1 MLLKKTRFIVSAL
14 LALFTLSLSAQNL
27 TVTGTVVDETTG
39 EGIPFASVMVKG
51 TMTGVSSNADGVY
64 SISAP
69 SSGTLVFSAVGYATN
84 ETAINGKTTL
94 NVALKTDTEFL
105 EETVVVGYGSA
116 KKISAITGSAATVNS
131 KMLKNAPVASVGDA
145 LQGQIAGLQV
155 WTSSGEP
162 SASVTMR
169 IRGVNSINASTEP
182 LYILDGSPVGASIF
196 NSLNAN
202 DIENITVM
210 KDASATAIYG
220 SRAAN
225 GIVFITTRK
234 GTRAEKPTV
243 TLRAQYGVSN
253 MINNQ
258 IELMSSAEWF
268 QFNEMMDPTFLDQP
282 GRAAQKDFA
291 LDYGINTKWIDYF
304 FSQNAPTAQ
313 ADVSVSGATDKTDY
327 YLSLGGLT
335 QEGNAPFSSMSRV
348 TLLNKLNTQ
357 VTKWL
362 RLGTSLNLTYQ
373 DIETTGFSGTSN
385 SVYNPMFMSQQM
397 FPWFSPYEHSF
408 DENGNIVWGEEK
420 EMFEEQ
426 MASMYNTKYLQEI
439 QPSGSNYIRINGNIY
454 EQISPV
460 KGLTFKAVQA
470 LTGYDYRS
478 SYKANPVG
486 PFVGAGSASE
496 SFTRYYQFT
505 FSNTAEYVFSIADAH
520 NFEILAGQ
528 ESIISNSKGF
538 GAESEGI
545 TDMRQDWLDDGV
557 TPVMPSFSLSE
568 TAVNSYFARLG
579 YNYNDKYLLDL
590 SYRRDG
596 SSLFGKN
603 KRWANFYSVGARWNL
618 MNEAFLQDVS
628 WINTLSLKGSYG
640 TTGNAGISNY
650 LSYGVV
656 GAYGNPYDGNVSWGL
671 GNPAN
676 DDLTWEVVTNL
687 NVGVSMR
694 VFNSLSIDVDF
705 YNKITSD
712 MLMEIPY
719 SLTTGH
725 SGGWGNVA
733 DMRNRGVD
741 VELSYDV
748 PLPRN
753 FFLNIA
759 ANFNY
764 NQNRILSLFDGRD
777 FFEYANTGIRLEK
790 GHEYGEFFYVKSA
803 GVDPRDGMQM
813 WYDTDGN
820 KTKNFSDDY
829 AVFTGKSRYAPWAGG
844 FNFNFGWKGLSVGA
858 QFSWV
863 LGKYMINNDRYFLT
877 NPTFAQQSNLAK
889 DMLNMWTTPG
899 QITDVPGM
907 LSTRQFDDTLLEDA
921 SFLRLKNLQISYS
934 LPSKWMKN
942 SGFLG
947 GVRIFAIGRNLFTAT
962 KYTGYDPESDSN
974 LSLGRYPNSK
984 QYTCGIEL
992 TF

>member
-1 MLLKKTRFIVSAL
+1 MLMKKARFIVSAL
-14 LALFTLSLSAQNL
+14 FALISLSLSAQNI
-27 TVTGTVVDETTG
+27 TVTGSIVDESTG

-51 TMTGVSSNADGVY
+51 TMTGAASNADGVY

-69 SSGTLVFSAVGYATN
+69 ANGTLVFSAVGYATN
-84 ETAINGKTTL
+84 ETAINGKATI
-94 NVALKTDTEFL
+94 NVVLATDTEFL

-162 SASVTMR
+162 SASVSMR

-182 LYILDGSPVGASIF
+182 LYILDGSPVASSIF
-196 NSLNAN
+196 SALNAN

-234 GTRAEKPTV
+234 GVRAEKPQV
-243 TLRAQYGVSN
+243 SLRVQYGVSN
-253 MINNQ
+253 MINCQ
-258 IELMSSAEWF
+258 IPLMNSEEWF
-268 QFNEMMDPTFLDQP
+268 RFNEMLDPTFLDQP

-291 LDYGINTKWIDYF
+291 LDHNINTNWIEYF
-304 FSQNAPTAQ
+304 FQKNAPTAQ
-313 ADVSVSGATDKTDY
+313 ADVSVSGASDKSDY

-335 QEGNAPFSSMSRV
+335 QEGNAPYSEMSRV
-348 TLLNKLNTQ
+348 TLLSKLNTQ
-357 VTKWL
+357 ATKWL
-362 RLGTSLNLTYQ
+362 KLGTSLNLTYQ
-373 DIETTGFSGTSN
+373 DVSTTGFSGTSN
-385 SVYNPMFMSQQM
+385 SVYNPMFNSQRM

-408 DENGNIVWGEEK
+408 DENGNIVWGK
-420 EMFEEQ
+420 DKTMFDEHGI
-426 MASMYNTKYLQEI
+426 YNTLYLQKI
-439 QPSGSNYIRINGNIY
+439 QPSANTYIRLNGNIY
-454 EQISPV
+454 EQITPI
-460 KGLTFKAVQA
+460 KGLTLKAVQA
-470 LTGYDYRS
+470 MTAYDYRS
-478 SYKANPVG
+478 SGKANPVE
-486 PFVGAGSASE
+486 PFEGAGVASE

-505 FSNTAEYVFSIADAH
+505 FSNTAEYVFTIADNH
-520 NFEILAGQ
+520 NFELLAGQ
-528 ESIISNSKGF
+528 ESIISKSNGF
-538 GAESEGI
+538 GTSVDGI
-545 TDMRQDWLDDGV
+545 TDLRQDWLSDG
-557 TPVMPSFSLSE
+557 TIYNKPSYSASDQ
-568 TAVNSYFARLG
+568 AVNSYFARLG
-579 YNYNDKYLLDL
+579 YNFNDRYLVDA

-603 KRWANFYSVGARWNL
+603 RRWANFYSVGARWNL
-618 MNEAFLQDVS
+618 MNESFLQDVA
-628 WINTLSLKGSYG
+628 WINTLSLKLSYG

-656 GAYGNPYDGNVSWGL
+656 GAYGAPYNGDIAWGL

-676 DDLTWEVVTNL
+676 DDLTWEVVNNF

-694 VFNSLSIDVDF
+694 VLNSLSIDVDF
-705 YNKITSD
+705 YNKITTD

-719 SLTTGH
+719 SMTTGH

-741 VELSYDV
+741 VEFSYDV
-748 PLPRN
+748 PLPRD
-753 FFLNIA
+753 FYLNIA

-790 GHEYGEFFYVKSA
+790 GHEYGEYFYVKSA

-813 WYDTDGN
+813 WYDADGN
-820 KTKNFSDDY
+820 KTKTFSDDY
-829 AVFTGKSRYAPWAGG
+829 AVFLGKSRYAPWAGG
-844 FNFNFGWKGLSVGA
+844 FNLNFGWKGLSIGG

-863 LGKYMINNDRYFLT
+863 LGKYMINNDKYFLM
-877 NPTFAQQSNLAK
+877 NPNFAATSNQAK
-889 DMLNMWTTPG
+889 EMLNMWTTPG
-899 QITDVPGM
+899 QITDVPGAA
-907 LSTRQFDDTLLEDA
+907 SSRQFDDTLLENA
-921 SFLRLKNLQISYS
+921 SFLRLKNLQISYQ
-934 LPSKWMKN
+934 LPSRWIQK

-947 GVRIFAIGRNLFTAT
+947 GVRIFAIGRNLLTVT

-974 LSLGRYPNSK
+974 LQLGRYPNSK
-984 QYTCGIEL
+984 QFTGGIEI

>member
-1 MLLKKTRFIVSAL
+1 MKKARFIVSTL
-14 LALFTLSLSAQNL
+14 LALLTMSLSAQNI
-27 TVTGTVVDETTG
+27 TVTGTIVEESTG
-39 EGIPFASVMVKG
+39 AGIPFASVMVKG

-64 SISAP
+64 TISAP
-69 SSGTLVFSAVGYATN
+69 ASGTLVFSAVGFATN
-84 ETAINGKTTL
+84 ETAINGKTTI
-94 NVALKTDTEFL
+94 NVALATDTEFL

-131 KMLKNAPVASVGDA
+131 KLLKNAPVASLGDA
-145 LQGQIAGLQV
+145 LQGQVAGLQV

-162 SASVTMR
+162 SATVSMR

-182 LYILDGSPVGASIF
+182 LYILDGSPVASSIF
-196 NSLNAN
+196 NALNAN
-202 DIENITVM
+202 DIENVTVM

-234 GTRAEKPTV
+234 GVRSEKPTV
-243 TLRAQYGVSN
+243 SLRAQYGVSN

-258 IELMSSAEWF
+258 IPLMNSAEWF
-268 QFNEMMDPTFLDQP
+268 QFNEIMDPTFLDQP

-291 LDYGINTKWIDYF
+291 FDHNINTNWFDYF
-304 FSQNAPTAQ
+304 FKKNAPTAQ
-313 ADVSVSGATDKTDY
+313 ADISLSGATDKTDY
-327 YLSLGGLT
+327 YFSLGGLT
-335 QEGNAPFSSMSRV
+335 QEGNAPYSDMSRV

-362 RLGTSLNLTYQ
+362 KLGLSMNLTYQ
-373 DIETTGFSGTSN
+373 DIATTGFSGTSN
-385 SVYNPMFMSQQM
+385 SVFNPMFQAQRMM
-397 FPWFSPYEHSF
+397 PWFSPYEYSF
-408 DENGNIVWGEEK
+408 DENGNIVWGEDRDI
-420 EMFEEQ
+420 FTEQ
-426 MASMYNTKYLQEI
+426 SATMYNTYRLQEL
-439 QPSGSNYIRINGNIY
+439 QPSSNNFIRLNGNIY
-454 EQISPV
+454 QQITPI
-460 KGLTFKAVQA
+460 KGLTLKAVQA
-470 LTGYDYRS
+470 LTGNDYRS
-478 SYKANPVG
+478 SYKVNPVWV
-486 PFVGAGSASE
+486 FDGAGEAGE
-496 SFTRYYQFT
+496 SFSRYYQFT
-505 FSNTAEYVFSIADAH
+505 FSNTAEYVFTIADSH
-520 NFEILAGQ
+520 NFELLAGQ
-528 ESIISNSKGF
+528 ESIISKSHGF
-538 GAESEGI
+538 GATAEGI
-545 TDMRQDWLDDGV
+545 TDMRMDWLDDGTV
-557 TPVMPSFSLSE
+557 NTKPSYSESE
-568 TAVNSYFARLG
+568 TAINSYFARLG
-579 YNYNDKYLLDL
+579 YNYSDKYLVDL

-603 KRWANFYSVGARWNL
+603 KRWANFYSIGARWNL

-628 WINTLSLKGSYG
+628 WINALSLKASYG
-640 TTGNAGISNY
+640 TTGNAGIDNY
-650 LSYGVV
+650 LAYGVV
-656 GAYGNPYDGNVSWGL
+656 GAYGAPYEGNAAWGL
-671 GNPAN
+671 GSPAN
-676 DDLTWEVVTNL
+676 DDLTWEVVNNL

-705 YNKITSD
+705 YNKITTD

-741 VELSYDV
+741 FELSYDV
-748 PLPRN
+748 PLPRD
-753 FFLNIA
+753 FYLNIA

-777 FFEYANTGIRLEK
+777 SFEYANTGIKLQK

-813 WYDTDGN
+813 WYDADGN
-820 KTKNFSDDY
+820 KTKTFSDDY

-863 LGKYMINNDRYFLT
+863 LGKYMMNNDKYFLM
-877 NPTFAQQSNLAK
+877 NPTFATASNLAK
-889 DMLNMWTTPG
+889 EMLNMWTTPG
-899 QITDVPGM
+899 QITDIPAAN
-907 LSTRQFDDTLLEDA
+907 SPRQFDDTLLENA

-934 LPSKWMKN
+934 LPAKWMKQT
-942 SGFLG
+942 GFLG
-947 GVRIFAIGRNLFTAT
+947 GVRIFAIGRNLFTVT
-962 KYTGYDPESDSN
+962 PYTGYDPEADSN
-974 LSLGRYPNSK
+974 LQLGRYPNSK

>member
-1 MLLKKTRFIVSAL
+1 MLMKKARFIVSAL
-14 LALFTLSLSAQNL
+14 FALLTISLSAQDI
-27 TVTGTVVDETTG
+27 TVTGTIVDETTG

-51 TMTGVSSNADGVY
+51 TMTGASSDADGAY

-69 SSGTLVFSAVGYATN
+69 ANGTLVFSSVGYATY
-84 ETAINGKTTL
+84 ETAVNGKAVI
-94 NVALKTDTEFL
+94 NVELSTDTEFL

-162 SASVTMR
+162 SASVSMR
-169 IRGVNSINASTEP
+169 IRGVNSINASNEP
-182 LYILDGSPVGASIF
+182 LYILDGSPVGSAIF

-234 GTRAEKPTV
+234 GSRAEKPTV

-258 IELMSSAEWF
+258 IPLMNSEEWF
-268 QFNEMMDPTFLDQP
+268 RFNEMLDPTFLDQP

-291 LDYGINTKWIDYF
+291 LDHGINTEWINYF
-304 FSQNAPTAQ
+304 FSKNAPTAQ

-327 YLSLGGLT
+327 YLSVGGLS
-335 QEGNAPFSSMSRV
+335 QEGNAPYSSMSRV

-385 SVYNPMFMSQQM
+385 SVYNPMFQAQRM

-408 DENGNIVWGEEK
+408 DEDGNIVWGEEK
-420 EMFEEQ
+420 DMFTEQ
-426 MASMYNTKYLQEI
+426 SAGMYNTKYLQKL
-439 QPSGSNYIRINGNIY
+439 QPGGNNYIRINGNIY
-454 EQISPV
+454 EQITPI
-460 KGLTFKAVQA
+460 KGLTLKAVQA
-470 LTGYDYRS
+470 LTGYDYRY

-486 PFVGAGSASE
+486 PFDGAGSASE
-496 SFTRYYQFT
+496 SFSRYYQFT
-505 FSNTAEYVFSIADAH
+505 FSNTAEYVFSIAEQH
-520 NFEILAGQ
+520 NFEILVGQ
-528 ESIISNSKGF
+528 ESIISKSNGF
-538 GAESEGI
+538 GASVDGI
-545 TDMRQDWLDDGV
+545 TDLRQDWLSDG
-557 TPVMPSFSLSE
+557 TIYNEPSYSQSE
-568 TAVNSYFARLG
+568 TAVNSYFGRIG
-579 YNYNDKYLLDL
+579 YNYNDRYLLDV

-603 KRWANFYSVGARWNL
+603 KRWANFYSVGARWNI
-618 MNEAFLQDVS
+618 MNEPFLQGVS
-628 WINTLSLKGSYG
+628 WIDALALKASYG

-656 GAYGNPYDGNVSWGL
+656 GSYSNPYNGNISWGL

-676 DDLTWEVVTNL
+676 DDLTWEVVTNF
-687 NVGVSMR
+687 NVGLSMR
-694 VFNSLSIDVDF
+694 IFKSLSIDVDF
-705 YNKITSD
+705 YNKVTSD

-733 DMRNRGVD
+733 NMRNRGVD
-741 VELSYDV
+741 VEVSYDV
-748 PLPRN
+748 PLPRD
-753 FFLNIA
+753 FYLNIT

-777 FFEYANTGIRLEK
+777 YFEYANTGIKLQK
-790 GHEYGEFFYVKSA
+790 GHEYGEFFYVRSA

-813 WYDTDGN
+813 WYDTEGN
-820 KTKNFSDDY
+820 KTKNFSEDY

-844 FNFNFGWKGLSVGA
+844 FNFNFGWKGLTVGA

-863 LGKYMINNDRYFLT
+863 YGKYMVNNDRFFLT
-877 NPTFAQQSNLAK
+877 NPTFATDSNLARE
-889 DMLNMWTTPG
+889 MLNMWTTPG
-899 QITDVPGM
+899 QVTDIPSA

-921 SFLRLKNLQISYS
+921 SFLRLKNLQVSYA
-934 LPSKWMKN
+934 LPGKWMKK

-947 GVRIFAIGRNLFTAT
+947 GVRIFAIARNLFTVT
-962 KYTGYDPESDSN
+962 NYTGYDPEADSN

>member
-1 MLLKKTRFIVSAL
+1 MKKARFIVSAL
-14 LALFTLSLSAQNL
+14 LVLLTMSLSAQNI
-27 TVTGTVVDETTG
+27 TVTGTIVEESTG
-39 EGIPFASVMVKG
+39 AGIPFASVMVKG

-64 SISAP
+64 TISAP
-69 SSGTLVFSAVGYATN
+69 ASGTLVFSAVGFATN
-84 ETAINGKTTL
+84 ETAINGRTSI
-94 NVALKTDTEFL
+94 NAALATDTEFL

-131 KMLKNAPVASVGDA
+131 KLLKNAPVASLGDA

-162 SASVTMR
+162 SAEVTMR

-182 LYILDGSPVGASIF
+182 LYILDGTPVAASIF
-196 NSLNAN
+196 NVLNSN

-234 GTRAEKPTV
+234 GVRSEKPSV
-243 TLRAQYGVSN
+243 SLRAQYGVSN

-258 IELMSSAEWF
+258 IELMNSAEWF
-268 QFNEMMDPTFLDQP
+268 RFNEMMNPAFLDDP
-282 GRAAQKDFA
+282 ARAAQYDFA
-291 LDYGINTKWIDYF
+291 LDHNINTNWLDYF
-304 FSQNAPTAQ
+304 FKRNAPTAQ
-313 ADVSVSGATDKTDY
+313 ADVAVSGATEKTDY
-327 YLSLGGLT
+327 YLSLGGLM
-335 QEGNAPFSSMSRV
+335 QEGNAPYSDMSRV
-348 TLLNKLNTQ
+348 TLLNKVNTQ

-362 RLGTSLNLTYQ
+362 KVGISLNLTYQ
-373 DIETTGFSGTSN
+373 DISTTGFSN
-385 SVYNPMFMSQQM
+385 ADNRNNPYNPMFMSQQM

-408 DENGNIVWGEEK
+408 DEQGNIVWGDEK
-420 EMFEEQ
+420 KMFPEQ
-426 MASMYNTKYLQEI
+426 DPQMWNTLYLQEI
-439 QPSGSNYIRINGNIY
+439 QPGGENLVRLNGNLY
-454 EQISPV
+454 EQITPV
-460 KGLTFKAVQA
+460 KGLTLKAVQA
-470 LTGYDYRS
+470 LTGNDYRYS
-478 SYKANPVG
+478 GKANPVG
-486 PFVGAGSASE
+486 PFEEAGQAVERFS
-496 SFTRYYQFT
+496 RYYQFT
-505 FSNTAEYVFSIADAH
+505 FSNTAEYVFSIADSH

-528 ESIISNSKGF
+528 ESIISRSNAF
-538 GAESEGI
+538 GVISEGI
-545 TDMRQDWLDDGV
+545 TDIRMDWLDDG
-557 TPVMPSFSLSE
+557 TIPQLPSYSASE
-568 TAVNSYFARLG
+568 TAINSYFARLG
-579 YNYNDKYLLDL
+579 YNYSDKYLVDL

-603 KRWANFYSVGARWNL
+603 RRWANFYSVGARWNL

-628 WINTLSLKGSYG
+628 WINTLSLKASNG

-656 GAYGNPYDGNVSWGL
+656 GGYKAPYNGNIAWGL

-676 DDLTWEVVTNL
+676 DDLTWEVVNNL

-694 VFNSLSIDVDF
+694 LFNSLSVDVDF
-705 YNKITSD
+705 YNKITTD

-741 VELSYDV
+741 FELSYDV
-748 PLPRN
+748 PLPRD
-753 FFLNIA
+753 FYLNIA

-777 FFEYANTGIRLEK
+777 SFEWANTGLKLEK
-790 GHEYGEFFYVKSA
+790 GHEYGEFFAVRSA

-813 WYDTDGN
+813 WYDADGN
-820 KTKNFSDDY
+820 KTKHFSDDH
-829 AVFTGKSRYAPWAGG
+829 AVFTGKSQFAPWAGG

-863 LGKYMINNDRYFLT
+863 LGKYMWNNDKYFLM
-877 NPTFAQQSNLAK
+877 NPNFALQSNQAK
-889 DMLNMWTTPG
+889 EMLNMWTTPG
-899 QITDVPGM
+899 QVTDVPGYE
-907 LSTRQFDDTLLEDA
+907 SSRQFDDTFLENA
-921 SFLRLKNLQISYS
+921 SFLRLKNLQVSYS
-934 LPSKWMKN
+934 LPAKWMKQT
-942 SGFLG
+942 GFLG
-947 GVRIFAIGRNLFTAT
+947 GVSIFAIGRNLFTFT
-962 KYTGYDPESDSN
+962 EYTGYDPESDSS
-974 LSLGRYPNSK
+974 LQLGRYPNSK